1 MAAFKANCHKTMGEI
16 YAAAAGPP
24 AAAGG
29 IGAASGAAAGAAG
42 AAAGGSGSGSGL
54 NVDKLRAKA
63 LQFFPNIVL
72 DAAEVAAAASAGG
85 AKVCVFGPY
94 QPPYKPLAN
103 PTRR

>member
-1 MAAFKANCHKTMGEI
+1 MAAFKTNCHKTMGEI
-16 YAAAAGPP
+16 YAAAAGPT

-29 IGAASGAAAGAAG
+29 NGAATGAVLGG

-72 DAAEVAAAASAGG
+72 DAAEVAAAAAAGG
-85 AKVCVFGPY
+85 AKVRLFSPY